1 MTTAEEKYKDIIDK
15 RWDDNPAFFIKHPRM
30 PLEERAKIFAP
41 FAALRGHG
49 ERLSQE
55 VDTLMRSERIELS
68 EEEAANLS
76 DQLRRLR
83 KGTEVTVV
91 YFSPDSDEGD
101 LGYYVSVSGTIME
114 VDSIHQMV
122 KIKTGQSNEK
132 GAVTQ
137 AISFRDLLDMQT
149 YTGSYL

>member
-15 RWDDNPAFFIKHPRM
+15 HWDDNPAFFERHPRM

-41 FAALRGHG
+41 FATLRGHG

-55 VDTLMRSERIELS
+55 VDALLRSERMELS
-68 EEEAANLS
+68 EEETANLS
-76 DQLRRLR
+76 DRLR
-83 KGTEVTVV
+83 QLKKGMEATIV
-91 YFSPDSDEGD
+91 YFTPDSDEGD

-149 YTGSYL
+149 YTGNYL

>member
-76 DQLRRLR
+76 DQLRQLG
-83 KGTEVTVV
+83 KGTEATVM

-101 LGYYVSVSGTIME
+101 LGYYVSVSGTIKE
-114 VDSIHQMV
+114 VDTIYRV
-122 KIKTGQSNEK
+122 IKINTGQSNEK

-137 AISFRDLLDMQT
+137 IIHFRDLL
-149 YTGSYL
+149 SIEILNE